1 MKIVKY
7 LLQTI
12 FAISMLYIITR
23 TLVDSNKNY
32 YDSPAMYIYSKG
44 NAPDEIRL
52 EIIQQLNKFQ
62 DGYAKR
68 DTSQVN
74 LFMEEL
80 FSKNNILILGT
91 MPFENCSNYNKAT
104 RLVFADFNR
113 WGDCTFLIN
122 NSNISYSGNV
132 AWFST
137 IGYVKLDLSKFLV
150 LPLRLTGIMVK
161 DNGDWNFQ
169 QLQFQFD
176 LDLTYLLITI
186 ILLIIWVTVSS
197 TMLIIAIVRSQNKLN
212 VLPSQE
218 KDE

>member
-1 MKIVKY
+1 MKVVKY

-12 FAISMLYIITR
+12 FAIFILYIITR
-23 TLVDSNKNY
+23 TLVHPNKKY

-44 NAPDEIRL
+44 NAPEEIRL

-62 DGYAKR
+62 EGYINR
-68 DTSQVN
+68 DTSQIK

-91 MPFENCSNYNKAT
+91 MPYENCSNYKEAT
-104 RLVFADFNR
+104 RLVFADFYR

-122 NSNISYSGNV
+122 NSNISSSGNT

-137 IGYVKLDLSKFLV
+137 IGYVKFDLSKFLV
-150 LPLRLTGIMVK
+150 LPLRLTGIMIN
-161 DNGDWNFQ
+161 DNDVWKFQ

-186 ILLIIWVTVSS
+186 ILIIILVTISIINLIV
-197 TMLIIAIVRSQNKLN
+197 AILRQYKL
-212 VLPSQE
+212 
-218 KDE
+218 KAIK

>member
-7 LLQTI
+7 LLQTV

-23 TLVDSNKNY
+23 TLVHPNKKY
-32 YDSPAMYIYSKG
+32 YDSPAMYVYSKG

-62 DGYAKR
+62 DGYTKR
-68 DTSQVN
+68 DTSLVN
-74 LFMEEL
+74 LFMKEL

-91 MPFENCSNYNKAT
+91 MPFENCSNYEKAT
-104 RLVFADFNR
+104 RLVFADFYR

-122 NSNISYSGNV
+122 NSNISSSGNI

-137 IGYVKLDLSKFLV
+137 IGYVKFDLSRFLV

-161 DNGDWNFQ
+161 DNSDWKFQ

-186 ILLIIWVTVSS
+186 FLLIIWVTISIIN
-197 TMLIIAIVRSQNKLN
+197 LIVAILRQYKL
-212 VLPSQE
+212 
-218 KDE
+218 KAIK